1 MAGWKFLLRDEEK
14 ADKVIERYP
23 PICLQNNE
31 DWTRECLKA
40 TDEHVK
46 NFNFVF
52 FCDDK
57 CSQ

>member
-1 MAGWKFLLRDEEK
+1 MAGWRFLLRDEEK

-23 PICLQNNE
+23 PICLQKNE

-46 NFNFVF
+46 N
-52 FCDDK
+52 
-57 CSQ
+57 